1 MAHLEMGSLPGPYEN
16 PGKGVIMMDMSV
28 FSSTD
33 PQVTFGSGLLL
44 LGLALVCGAL
54 GGAIG
59 GILVGGKALG
69 YELAAS
75 MGSFFGPIAS
85 VPGVLIGLL
94 LLGILGVLL

>member
-1 MAHLEMGSLPGPYEN
+1 ME
-16 PGKGVIMMDMSV
+16 
-28 FSSTD
+28 
-33 PQVTFGSGLLL
+33 
-44 LGLALVCGAL
+44 LGLYSQTLIWFFAIALVFGAL

-69 YELAAS
+69 YELAAL

-94 LLGILGVLL
+94 ILAALL

>member
-1 MAHLEMGSLPGPYEN
+1 
-16 PGKGVIMMDMSV
+16 MDLSI
-28 FSSTD
+28 FSAAD
-33 PQVTFGSGLLL
+33 PQLTFGSGVFFLAI
-44 LGLALVCGAL
+44 ALVFGAL

-69 YELAAS
+69 YELAAL

-94 LLGILGVLL
+94 ILAALL